1 MNARH
6 LFLSTLSIGA
16 IAIAA
21 ALTAGPSQANPS
33 SYNTRPFN
41 VATSHYYGNPIPA
54 RVTFHNNS
62 PCTIQVVLVD
72 THEVRYLA
80 PGQTVNFR
88 GLTSG
93 ATPVFHVHNSSNGAF
108 LRTLSLQPISTSAY
122 VGFKL

>member
-16 IAIAA
+16 IAIAGA
-21 ALTAGPSQANPS
+21 MTASPSQANPS
-33 SYNTRPFN
+33 SYNPRPFN
-41 VATSHYYGNPIPA
+41 VATSHYGNPIPA

-62 PCTIQVVLVD
+62 PCTIQVVLAD

-80 PGQTVNFR
+80 PGQTANFR

-93 ATPVFHVHNSSNGAF
+93 ATPVFHVRNSSNGAF
-108 LRTLSLQPISTSAY
+108 LRTLNLQPISTSAY